1 MHASPFPDPRP
12 PQPCVSDYP
21 SSTGV
26 RGNRIS
32 FRTLD
37 AEFIVSYTRLG
48 PATCH
53 RYGGT
58 EGRKVSPGFFFSYLG
73 SLGLIFLLGI
83 LHGLQVVSGTVI
95 VHKFPTPLGNS
106 FLTQSQ
112 ERGPWYSLFRGQDE
126 DNRVARLLGPITKFH
141 FLTALCPWDFP
152 HYLDRMGI
160 LVRA

>member
-1 MHASPFPDPRP
+1 MPLPSQTHALPSLASLTILRAPVSGETGFPSGRWMLNLSFPTP
-12 PQPCVSDYP
+12 GLAQP
-21 SSTGV
+21 
-26 RGNRIS
+26 
-32 FRTLD
+32 
-37 AEFIVSYTRLG
+37 
-48 PATCH
+48 PATVM
-53 RYGGT
+53 GGRRA
-58 EGRKVSPGFFFSYLG
+58 GRFHQAFFFSYLG